1 MPQSPD
7 STASDPENTP
17 VSTTYFTMEEK
28 RPKPFGRS
36 LLIIQASTTI

>member
-1 MPQSPD
+1 MGYLNGTRTHSP
-7 STASDPENTP
+7 SRETR
-17 VSTTYFTMEEK
+17 TTYFTMEEK